1 MDLFSPTFKA
11 NPFPTYANMRQTCP
25 VHGHE
30 SPFGGT
36 IWYITRHAEVEQ
48 VLKDAETF
56 VKDPLN
62 AKERTSKLKG
72 KTLFNMINQNML
84 FADAP
89 DHTRLRKLVNLAFTP
104 RRVET
109 LTPRIQTI
117 ADELLDAIGKKDTFD
132 LIAEFAFP
140 LPVTVIMEMLG
151 IPEQDRDQMHNWTKA
166 IIAPG
171 RYGITSKGR
180 KQRVR
185 AFVDYLNKMF
195 AQRRERPQ
203 EDLITGLVQAEAD
216 GERLSEAELSSMVA
230 LLFVTGH
237 ETVVN
242 LIGNGLLALL
252 ARPEQKAQLQAN
264 PSLIEGALE
273 EMLRYDGPVET
284 STTRWA
290 SRDVTLHNHEIKRGD
305 VVRVVITSANRD
317 ETVHDRPDVFDIN
330 RPFSSHNHL
339 AFGKG
344 IHYCLGAPLARL
356 EGRIAIL
363 TLLNRFP
370 NLSLLTPLDQTEWH
384 TGVIFRGLKS
394 LELKTK

>member
-1 MDLFSPTFKA
+1 MDLFSPQFKSD
-11 NPFPTYANMRQTCP
+11 PFPTYAQLRETCP
-25 VHGHE
+25 VHGHAA
-30 SPFGGT
+30 PYGGT
-36 IWYITRHAEVEQ
+36 IWYITRFADVEA
-48 VLKDAETF
+48 VLKDADTF
-56 VKDPLN
+56 VKDPAN
-62 AKERTSKLKG
+62 ARDG
-72 KTLFNMINQNML
+72 KKKAGNGLMDRINRNML

-104 RRVET
+104 RRVEK
-109 LTPRIQTI
+109 LTPRIQAI
-117 ADELLDAIGKKDTFD
+117 ADELLEKAAARPTFD
-132 LIAEFAFP
+132 LIDQFAFL

-151 IPEQDRDQMHNWTKA
+151 IPEADRDTMHDWTKA

-171 RYGITSKGR
+171 RFGIDLKGR
-180 KQRVR
+180 KQRMR
-185 AFVDYLNKMF
+185 AFVNYLNDTF
-195 AQRRERPQ
+195 EQRRHEPKD
-203 EDLITGLVQAEAD
+203 DLITALVQAEAD

-252 ARPEQKAQLQAN
+252 THPDQLAKLRADHTLIDQAV
-264 PSLIEGALE
+264 E

-290 SRDVTLHNHEIKRGD
+290 SRDVVLHGQHIKRGD
-305 VVRVVITSANRD
+305 VVRVVMTSANRD
-317 ETVHDRPDVFDIN
+317 VAAHDRPDVFDIC
-330 RPFSSHNHL
+330 RPISSQNHL
-339 AFGKG
+339 GFGKG

-363 TLLNRFP
+363 SLLKHFP
-370 NLSLLTPLDQTEWH
+370 QLSLVTPLDQTEWH

-394 LELKTK
+394 LELKI